1 MKKSELKNLITKVI
15 LESYR
20 HKDRLVY
27 RLQEAEENN
36 DDLQVK
42 VGKYMTNYFHVC
54 PGAKA
59 LYDDI
64 ENTVDDIGL
73 AERAAKLQDALFF
86 IEQHVLEDYNEDVP
100 EGYALV
106 AENLAEQIMAM
117 ASMMGLADEHDYLQS
132 HVDKIKAAI

>member
-1 MKKSELKNLITKVI
+1 MKKSELKNLITKII

-20 HKDRLVY
+20 HKDMLGY
-27 RLQEAEENN
+27 KLQEAEENN

-54 PGAKA
+54 PGARA

-64 ENTVDDIGL
+64 ESKVDDMGL

-100 EGYALV
+100 EGYVLV